1 MQCGAL
7 HHTPQG
13 INMTYPIT
21 TLAAALFVALTTLA
35 AGAAHAEKFPYRN
48 LEIDKPPP
56 LTAPEPGD
64 VTFTPKP
71 GAMVVASPASG
82 APAAV
87 AQSIVNTTKSNTK
100 DRVMQ
105 DDAAA
110 AEARKGWDGT
120 VKGGSI
126 QEGKVK
132 GKVTREQDTGLLEE
146 ETTAAEARVRHG
158 GMVRGN
164 VEITKA
170 RIVEPVGGGGCTGP
184 DLGGK
189 LKPGCPVPNLEQA
202 PADKGISENG
212 IPLAKWMNMPPRCT
226 HCPSTKPTTN
236 GK

>member
-1 MQCGAL
+1 MQRGAL
-7 HHTPQG
+7 HYTPQG
-13 INMTYPIT
+13 LNMNYPIT
-21 TLAAALFVALTTLA
+21 PLAAALFVALTTLA

-82 APAAV
+82 ASAAP
-87 AQSIVNTTKSNTK
+87 AQSIVNTSKSNTK

-132 GKVTREQDTGLLEE
+132 GKITREQDTGLLEE
-146 ETTAAEARVRHG
+146 ETTAAEARVRQG
-158 GMVRGN
+158 GMVNGTVVIN
-164 VEITKA
+164 NA

-189 LKPGCPVPNLEQA
+189 LKPGCPVPNLEHA
-202 PADKGISENG
+202 PMDKGINQAG
-212 IPLAKWMNMPPRCT
+212 LPLARSINESGVSGPGNNPKPK
-226 HCPSTKPTTN
+226 TKA
-236 GK
+236 K